1 MFGFKLFFCFIH
13 IGLSITLTKSEFSC
27 LTSSII
33 SCRCNSDESLV
44 TCIENR
50 PSNETFID
58 WSTFSS
64 SGHRFH
70 LFKFINFTHLTSN
83 TFTNF
88 TSTVLSL
95 GQFEFTFINRIDRVE
110 ENTFQI
116 LNFYSDTP
124 ITLIFESPR
133 NFQLANYAFSRLKY
147 REIVISD
154 IQNDNPPYQLN
165 LKAFDNTQIY
175 QMSISDSPEFHFIS
189 NGSSLI
195 NITHMKLKNCS
206 LTNIDLLLDS
216 LSTFMLDID
225 LSSNKL
231 NHIPSFMKLSTL
243 KDIDLSANL
252 FEDVKSNIFTN
263 LTQLNRINLSHNQIK
278 HIAPDA
284 FLGLTQLSTLVL
296 YDNRLT
302 SLETITVHNEV
313 ISFLYPLVQTLTTL
327 HLSNNFLHDFK
338 AIRNL
343 SSLNSLQICCNK
355 IKTLDENAFK
365 NVRKLETID
374 LSSNHI
380 ESIHP
385 MAFDGTILIHL
396 DLSSNSFSS
405 LETTKH
411 VIDDHFYSKNQTSSF
426 LDTIQS
432 TLIVLSLENCTNLL
446 ELNWFVLIKLRQLT
460 ILKLSGTPK
469 TDKFWTLES
478 RDGSII
484 DWHGPSFDHRVSL
497 NDIRFDNNDYCLSK
511 PIFQIF
517 NRTTIQVDENHPCN
531 CFIFMMKKKFGAG
544 HHPICLSNQSIVQ
557 ELTHECVNIDL
568 SCLSLV
574 NSTTIPL
581 TQSSSSSSTT
591 STSKETSL
599 TSKLTTMSSSQSSST
614 IGSTVTVTTESI
626 KTSSTSSLTTPV
638 TTTTTTNAST
648 TLRTIIMDDGK
659 WKTILA
665 ITIPLTAVAIIAA
678 GTSIF
683 IVKRWKKK
691 NSKESFEMLTGFENL
706 LARK

>member
-1 MFGFKLFFCFIH
+1 MFRFKFFFCFIH
-13 IGLSITLTKSEFSC
+13 ISLIITLTKSEFPC
-27 LTSSII
+27 LTNSII

-64 SGHRFH
+64 GGHRFH

-95 GQFEFTFINRIDRVE
+95 GEFEFTFINGIDQVK

-133 NFQLANYAFSRLKY
+133 NFQLADYAFSRLKY
-147 REIVISD
+147 REIVISG

-175 QMSISDSPEFHFIS
+175 QLSISNSPEFHFIS
-189 NGSSLI
+189 NGSSSM

-216 LSTFMLDID
+216 LSTFILDID

-231 NHIPSFMKLSTL
+231 NYIPSFMKLSTL

-278 HIAPDA
+278 HIVPDA
-284 FLGLTQLSTLVL
+284 FLGLTHLSTLVL
-296 YDNRLT
+296 YDNHLT

-313 ISFLYPLVQTLTTL
+313 TSFLYPLVQTLTTL
-327 HLSNNFLHDFK
+327 YLSNNFLHDFK
-338 AIRNL
+338 PIRNL

-355 IKTLDENAFK
+355 IKILDENSFK
-365 NVRKLETID
+365 NAHKLETID

-385 MAFDGTILIHL
+385 MAFNGTILLKL

-411 VIDDHFYSKNQTSSF
+411 VIDDHFHPKNQTSSF
-426 LDTIQS
+426 LDTLQS

-446 ELNWFVLIKLRQLT
+446 ELNWFVLTKLRKLS
-460 ILKLSGTPK
+460 IVKLSGISK

-484 DWHGPSFDHRVSL
+484 DLGHPSFELRIALS
-497 NDIRFDNNDYCLSK
+497 DIRFNNNDYCLSK
-511 PIFQIF
+511 SIFRIF
-517 NRTTIQVDENHPCN
+517 NRTILDVDKNHPCN
-531 CFIFMMKKKFGAG
+531 CFIFMMKKNFGAG
-544 HHPICLSNQSIVQ
+544 YRPICLSNQSIVQ
-557 ELTHECVNIDL
+557 ELTQDCMNIDL
-568 SCLSLV
+568 SCLSLA
-574 NSTTIPL
+574 NSTTIPS
-581 TQSSSSSSTT
+581 TQSSPSSMTNTSTET
-591 STSKETSL
+591 SSTSKV
-599 TSKLTTMSSSQSSST
+599 TTISSSQSSPTISST
-614 IGSTVTVTTESI
+614 LTVTTGSTTASSI
-626 KTSSTSSLTTPV
+626 SSLTTSV
-638 TTTTTTNAST
+638 TTTTNAPT
-648 TLRTIIMDDGK
+648 TLRTIIKDDGK

-665 ITIPLTAVAIIAA
+665 ITIPLTAVSIIAA

-691 NSKESFEMLTGFENL
+691 NSKENIEMLTGFENL